1 MAVRLTCRCTSCRSP
16 TGGST
21 VKRFSFGNPD
31 KTGKRSKTIL
41 LMGATDSG
49 KTTMINAMINAMINY
64 FLGVEWQDQFCFML
78 IDEVVRGGS
87 QAHSQTSKVTV

>member
-49 KTTMINAMINAMINY
+49 KTTMINAMINYI
-64 FLGVEWQDQFCFML
+64 LGVEWQDQLRFML
-78 IDEVVRGGS
+78 IDEVGPWRVSGPQS
-87 QAHSQTSKVTV
+87 NE